1 MKFDELK
8 VKEALKTLKY
18 EDDEIHLEEV
28 YPLLIA
34 KFLGGN
40 YSDINIVG
48 GRDMDYEGTIG
59 NYSFNGS
66 ALYGNCK
73 ISLVNTIEN
82 PLEEKQ
88 LILDKNTFNKFY
100 NTSPTIRD
108 NYVIQNVPP
117 IKDNISEDELANLE
131 QQGILKRFYV
141 WKETKDKYTLI
152 YAKNEQD
159 ARYRILA
166 IWGDFNEIVNEEKFI
181 KKKEWYHSHPY
192 CDDSRVKYSG
202 TTYVLEWKG

>member
-1 MKFDELK
+1 
-8 VKEALKTLKY
+8 
-18 EDDEIHLEEV
+18 
-28 YPLLIA
+28 
-34 KFLGGN
+34 
-40 YSDINIVG
+40 
-48 GRDMDYEGTIG
+48 MDYEGIIG
-59 NYSFNGS
+59 NYSFNVS

-108 NYVIQNVPP
+108 NYVIHNVPP

-141 WKETKDKYTLI
+141 
-152 YAKNEQD
+152 
-159 ARYRILA
+159 
-166 IWGDFNEIVNEEKFI
+166 
-181 KKKEWYHSHPY
+181 
-192 CDDSRVKYSG
+192 
-202 TTYVLEWKG
+202 